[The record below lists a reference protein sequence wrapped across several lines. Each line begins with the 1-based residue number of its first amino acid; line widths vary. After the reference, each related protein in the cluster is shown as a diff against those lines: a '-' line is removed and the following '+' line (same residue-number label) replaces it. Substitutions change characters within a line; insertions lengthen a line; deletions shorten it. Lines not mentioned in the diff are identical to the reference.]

1 MIVDGVDER
10 HLLSERDSGSFLL
23 FIYEGSDTPHSSWSG
38 DNRLILS
45 AQLDEVL
52 EWLPTEL
59 PEDCCWSLGVI
70 THPDDPS
77 TESDLHVAWI
87 VGADV
92 LNFDPRGRSR
102 EEKRI
107 ADAMLARRHRVSLP

>member
-10 HLLSERDSGSFLL
+10 HLVSERDIGSFLL
-23 FIYEGSDTPHSSWSG
+23 FIYEGSDKPHSSSSV
-38 DNRLILS
+38 DSRLILG

-59 PEDCCWSLGVI
+59 PENCCWSLGVI

-77 TESDLHVAWI
+77 SESDLHVAWI
-87 VGADV
+87 VGADL

-102 EEKRI
+102 EQQRI
-107 ADAMLARRHRVSLP
+107 VDAMLARRHRVSLP